1 MYTRYMI
8 HVPIIEFYEV
18 SKLQILHG
26 ALNALLLSD
35 TTSKRG
41 QTEYQ
46 LTDVSGEMPL
56 YCGVYL
62 KLQILY
68 FMSCK

>member
-1 MYTRYMI
+1 MYTRCMI

-18 SKLQILHG
+18 SKIQILHC

-56 YCGVYL
+56 YSITVV
-62 KLQILY
+62 
-68 FMSCK
+68 ST